1 MSDKFVLFLDILGF
15 SQLVSRNS
23 PDELNK
29 IYDTEFHK
37 AAAAS
42 TTFAGPMFGRM
53 PNLSMHVHGNVLQDV
68 KQDGLNFHVMSDT
81 LIAWTNDDTFET
93 LVNLTQFTAAY
104 LSITLMLGM
113 PHRGA
118 ISKGGIQLIELP
130 LNGKLQTNVVGS
142 GVVNAHD
149 FEPGQDWMGCVV
161 DPVCIEGLEVSRRA
175 DFPVVDYKVP
185 YGGKKPK
192 RTSTMAI
199 DWPRCLMQLQAN
211 VDIEFFEQQFGR
223 YKKGT
228 EFARSK
234 IENTAAYYSVMTSSR
249 STVV

>member
-1 MSDKFVLFLDILGF
+1 MFDKFVLFLDILGF

-23 PDELNK
+23 PDELSK

-42 TTFAGPMFGRM
+42 TAFAGAMFGRM
-53 PNLSMHVHGNVLQDV
+53 PNLSMNVHGNVLQDV
-68 KQDGLNFHVMSDT
+68 RQDDLNFHVMSDT
-81 LIAWTNDDTFET
+81 LIAWTNDDTFDA
-93 LVNLTQFTAAY
+93 LVHLTQFTAAY
-104 LSITLMLGM
+104 LSITLMLGL

-130 LNGKLQTNVVGS
+130 LNGKLQSNVVGS

-149 FEPGQDWMGCVV
+149 FEPGQEWMGCVV
-161 DPVCIEGLEVSRRA
+161 DSSCFDGLEVTQRA

-185 YGGKKPK
+185 YGCKKPK
-192 RTSTMAI
+192 RISTMAI

-211 VDIEFFEQQFGR
+211 ADVEFFQQQFGR

-228 EFARSK
+228 ESAKAK
-234 IENTAAYYSVMTSSR
+234 IENTAAYYSVMMSLR
-249 STVV
+249 SAVV